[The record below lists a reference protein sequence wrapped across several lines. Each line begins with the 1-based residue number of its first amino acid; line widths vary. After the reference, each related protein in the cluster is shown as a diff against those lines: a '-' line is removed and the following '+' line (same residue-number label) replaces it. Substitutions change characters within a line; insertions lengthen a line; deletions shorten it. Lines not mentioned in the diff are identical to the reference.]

1 MLTDGS
7 PRWAFSGRETSRTAL
22 SQAELCSGQR
32 WVKLSKIRDSAESS
46 VSRKVLSCGRYKA
59 ESSYALFSICAESS
73 RALSGTGWALSWT
86 VKHCRNTAESGWAL
100 SWTAQSQAEH
110 HLGQRLINWAL
121 PKTALTQPDRCPVN
135 QHGVK
140 SELYSRQRGVKLTTD
155 RDSAVLDTVLII
167 KNKKQN
173 KKQ

>member
-7 PRWAFSGRETSRTAL
+7 PRWPFSGRATSRTAL

-46 VSRKVLSCGRYKA
+46 LTLSRKVLSCGRYKA

-110 HLGQRLINWAL
+110 HLGQRLIKLSTAQDSADSTWSL
-121 PKTALTQPDRCPVN
+121 SGKSTRSQIWTLFKTARSQADHWSGQCCP
-135 QHGVK
+135 G
-140 SELYSRQRGVKLTTD
+140 YCTD
-155 RDSAVLDTVLII
+155 
-167 KNKKQN
+167 N
-173 KKQ
+173 